1 MNEHLKS
8 FHTSSVKLT
17 TLESVIIL
25 KMVNDIYFYQSVNRV
40 STERYLLRTRSRN
53 RAVIRKIIAISCLL
67 KELRTP

>member
-53 RAVIRKIIAISCLL
+53 RAVIRKIIAISCIL